1 MILRRKMN
9 RRTLLITCVILL
21 AAYVA
26 GDAATGAKKPARE
39 SALTAKTTIV
49 QAQNAADI
57 ASIEAYGKQMDAYTK
72 RNARAGHLFGDTANY
87 EDANAPAR
95 WQEFRTKG
103 ALQRAQVYS
112 AATAWLNSTGALVV
126 ADFSLSSPSGD
137 WAQFNTYYYRS
148 DGTLAKLHSELR
160 TFMGDVVVIRDR
172 LYDPKGKLLQE
183 KTRYLDLQ
191 TRKPKKVKEGDF
203 QDMPI
208 ELYAKT
214 SALPFYSLL
223 KKQR

>member
-1 MILRRKMN
+1 MN
-9 RRTLLITCVILL
+9 RRTLLIACLVLL
-21 AAYVA
+21 AAYMA
-26 GDAATGAKKPARE
+26 GDAATKAETLSRA
-39 SALTAKTTIV
+39 TAAPLIA
-49 QAQNAADI
+49 AQNATDI

-72 RNARAGHLFGDTANY
+72 RNARAGRLFGDTANY

-95 WQEFRTKG
+95 WREFKTKA
-103 ALQRAQVYS
+103 ALQRAEVYS
-112 AATAWLNSTGALVV
+112 AATAWLNSTGELVV
-126 ADFSLSSPSGD
+126 AEFSLSSPSGD

-172 LYDPKGKLLQE
+172 LYDSKGKLLQE

-223 KKQR
+223 KRQR

>member
-1 MILRRKMN
+1 MN
-9 RRTLLITCVILL
+9 RRTLLITCVLLL

-26 GDAATGAKKPARE
+26 GDRATGMKTQARANAATSNA
-39 SALTAKTTIV
+39 TIV
-49 QAQNAADI
+49 VAQNASDI
-57 ASIEAYGKQMDAYTK
+57 ASIEAYGRQMDAYTK
-72 RNARAGHLFGDTANY
+72 RNARAGRLFGDTANY

-95 WQEFRTKG
+95 WKEFKTKS
-103 ALQRAQVYS
+103 ALQRAEVYS
-112 AATAWLNSTGALVV
+112 AATAWLNSTGELVV

-160 TFMGDVVVIRDR
+160 TFMGDIVVIRDR
-172 LYDPKGKLLQE
+172 FYDSKGKLLQE

-214 SALPFYSLL
+214 SDLPFYALV
-223 KKQR
+223 KKR

>member
-1 MILRRKMN
+1 M
-9 RRTLLITCVILL
+9 VVL
-21 AAYVA
+21 AAYMA
-26 GDAATGAKKPARE
+26 GAANGTKTLARENAATAI
-39 SALTAKTTIV
+39 TTIV
-49 QAQNAADI
+49 RAQNPADI

-72 RNARAGHLFGDTANY
+72 RNARAGRLFGDTANY
-87 EDANAPAR
+87 EDANAAAK
-95 WQEFRTKG
+95 WKEFKTKA
-103 ALQRAQVYS
+103 ALQRAEVYS
-112 AATAWLNSTGALVV
+112 AATAWLNSTGELVV

-160 TFMGDVVVIRDR
+160 TFMGNIVVIRDR
-172 LYDPKGKLLQE
+172 LYDSKGKLLQE

-203 QDMPI
+203 QDIPI

-214 SALPFYSLL
+214 SALPFYALL
-223 KKQR
+223 KKGR

>member
-1 MILRRKMN
+1 MT
-9 RRTLLITCVILL
+9 RRTLFITSLL
-21 AAYVA
+21 LLFSGVYMA
-26 GDAATGAKKPARE
+26 GAAATTG
-39 SALTAKTTIV
+39 
-49 QAQNAADI
+49 AQNPTDI
-57 ASIEAYGKQMDAYTK
+57 ASIEAYGKQMDAYAK
-72 RNARAGHLFGDTANY
+72 RNARAGRLFGDTSNY
-87 EDANAPAR
+87 EDANAQAR
-95 WQEFRTKG
+95 WKEFRTKG
-103 ALQRAQVYS
+103 ALQRAEVYS
-112 AATAWLNSTGALVV
+112 AATAWLNSAGALVV

-160 TFMGDVVVIRDR
+160 TFMGDVVVVRDR
-172 LYDPKGKLLQE
+172 FYDQNGKQLQE
-183 KTRYLDLQ
+183 KIKYLDLQ

-214 SALPFYSLL
+214 SDLPFYALL